1 MQVVTGGLHPGD
13 RVISN
18 GLEAVNS
25 GARVTIDKSVN
36 GTQTDAG
43 PTDMA
48 RYFIDRPIFAWV
60 IALIIMLV
68 GAIATISLP
77 IAQYPNIAPPP
88 ITVAVVYPGASA
100 DRARYRDPADR
111 TADVRS
117 RRPRPHP
124 PMPRRTVRRRSS

>member
-1 MQVVTGGLHPGD
+1 
-13 RVISN
+13 
-18 GLEAVNS
+18 
-25 GARVTIDKSVN
+25 
-36 GTQTDAG
+36 
-43 PTDMA
+43 MA

-100 DRARYRDPADR
+100 E
-111 TADVRS
+111 
-117 RRPRPHP
+117 
-124 PMPRRTVRRRSS
+124 TVRDTVIQPIEQQMYGLDGLEYMSANAQADGSAQIVMTFKQGTNPNIAQVRCRTSCRWPSRCCPPKWWRRGFR